1 MRKLWNYGTATPIQR
16 VGVIILGIG
25 LLSLIAW
32 IIKEDLSFDDLF
44 DPYYLPDSRDS
55 FFFHLFFYLIP
66 IGFFM
71 SWGYQILVKIK
82 EWIIND
88 TPEEVKSEPKK
99 VKQKKVYSP
108 PKKNLH
114 FKNNLAA
121 FQFAAQQYSVDMS
134 PKKVSLGIIQ
144 DIYKF
149 EDGSTQ
155 FFIQLADIGK
165 TTLVSGINDKHS
177 EKLTKG
183 NLIYWAYIDQVGES
197 NSLHVVAIGHILA
210 SLYPEYDP
218 NNGKW
223 VIRHD
228 LTQ

>member
-1 MRKLWNYGTATPIQR
+1 MGKLWNYGTSTPIQR

-25 LLSLIAW
+25 LLSLITW

-55 FFFHLFFYLIP
+55 FFFHLFLYLIP
-66 IGFFM
+66 IGLSM
-71 SWGYQILVKIK
+71 SWGYQILVRIK

-88 TPEEVKSEPKK
+88 RPEKLKSE
-99 VKQKKVYSP
+99 QKKFYTP

-121 FQFAAQQYSVDMS
+121 FQFAAQQYSANMS

-149 EDGSTQ
+149 EDGSIQ
-155 FFIQLADIGK
+155 FFIQLADVGK

-177 EKLTKG
+177 EKLSKG
-183 NLIYWAYIDQVGES
+183 NLIYWGYIDQVDEP